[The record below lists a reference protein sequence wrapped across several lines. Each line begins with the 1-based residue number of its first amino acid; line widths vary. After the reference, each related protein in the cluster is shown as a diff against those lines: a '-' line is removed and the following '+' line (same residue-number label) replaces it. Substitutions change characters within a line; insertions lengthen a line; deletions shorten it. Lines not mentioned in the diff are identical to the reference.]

1 MGEEEESGEQ
11 SRVEGRASRGLIHG
25 GASVSLVEAGCER
38 HKGVKKEA
46 GDVIRD
52 QSFRGLCVLAK
63 SLYSECIGE
72 FLEGSSSRFNMISSA
87 Y

>member
-1 MGEEEESGEQ
+1 MGDKEESGEQ

-38 HKGVKKEA
+38 HEGVKEEA
-46 GDVIRD
+46 GGVIRD
-52 QSFRGLCVLAK
+52 QSFQGLCVLAK
-63 SLYSECIGE
+63 SPYSECVGE
-72 FLEGSSSRFNMISSA
+72 FLEGSSSRVNMISSA